1 MFIDS
6 HCHLDFDVF
15 ENTLPTILNN
25 CNKQNITQFIIPS
38 IGKQNWHKVIRLCS
52 NKNSFIPALGIHP
65 CFIEGHQVD
74 TDIDNLELTIIEN
87 KIKILGEIGLDKRY
101 KDTFNI
107 QKSFFLKQLQLA
119 TKLEIPVLIHSVNA
133 HSEIIAGIN
142 SSKFDSGGIIHAFNG
157 SLEVAQIYIN
167 LGFKL
172 GIGGLV
178 TYPQNKKLLQVV
190 SHLPLTSFVLETDS
204 PDMPIFNQDRSHPN
218 TPLNLV
224 HIFSAFCECRNE
236 YAEEIENTLWHN
248 TQQIL
253 QL

>member
-15 ENTLPTILNN
+15 SEDLSNLINQCEN
-25 CNKQNITQFIIPS
+25 QNITQFIIPS
-38 IGKQNWHKVIRLCS
+38 IGKQNWHSVISLCARE
-52 NKNSFIPALGIHP
+52 NNFTPALGIHP
-65 CFIEGHQVD
+65 CFISDHELD

-87 KIKILGEIGLDKRY
+87 KVKILGEIGLDKRY
-101 KDTFNI
+101 KETFDT
-107 QKSFFLKQLQLA
+107 QKLFFSKQIQLA
-119 TKLEIPVLIHSVNA
+119 KQLEIPVLIHSVKA
-133 HSEIIAGIN
+133 HTEIIAAIK

-157 SLEVAQIYIN
+157 SLEIAQIYIN

-172 GIGGLV
+172 GIGGLI
-178 TYPQNKKLLQVV
+178 TYTQNKKLLQVV

-204 PDMPIFNQDRSHPN
+204 PDMPIFNQDRSQPN

-236 YAEEIENTLWHN
+236 
-248 TQQIL
+248 
-253 QL
+253 